1 MSPLLNTLSKCHG
14 AIIHKY
20 INAIIRKLRSEVEAK
35 KSSYPLLIC
44 VVYIVLLTSVTHYIS
59 LTGCDA
65 RLLCLVD
72 VFT

>member
-20 INAIIRKLRSEVEAK
+20 INAIIRKLRSAVEAK
-35 KSSYPLLIC
+35 KPSYPLLIC
-44 VVYIVLLTSVTHYIS
+44 VVYIILKPSVTHYFS
-59 LTGCDA
+59 LVGSDA
-65 RLLCLVD
+65 PLLCLVD

>member
-20 INAIIRKLRSEVEAK
+20 VNAIIRKLRSAVEAK

-44 VVYIVLLTSVTHYIS
+44 VVYIILIPLVTHHFS
-59 LTGCDA
+59 LVGSYA
-65 RLLCLVD
+65 PLLC
-72 VFT
+72 

>member
-14 AIIHKY
+14 VIHKY
-20 INAIIRKLRSEVEAK
+20 INAVIRKLRSAVEAK

-44 VVYIVLLTSVTHYIS
+44 VVYIVLIPSVSHYLS
-59 LTGCDA
+59 LTGYDA